1 MYIKNIF
8 HVKNYKALSD
18 GFKIEFNDITYVV
31 GDNAKNKSTIGSL
44 PAWILTG
51 YSLFGNNREEVSRNK
66 NENTTASMTIVDN
79 NGTEH
84 VITRCKGKDN
94 FVLIDGIRTT
104 QEILSRF
111 YKDVHAFLCAYNPS
125 YFRSMDLAKQ
135 RELLLRILPTISSE
149 YAFKLLAKE
158 EQEILE
164 EPVIDIKGFNKSRR
178 AEIKELKSDLDK
190 MSGNKNALV
199 EIAIQKEESPKFFEK
214 DLELNAC
221 ESEYERLIENT
232 DNIISLEDLER
243 DIKKLDNRI
252 LNNINVEL
260 KELQEKMQKERENF
274 NNVSLTASICP
285 TCKQTIVNE
294 NLIKALKIK
303 YKNNLITLEKK
314 INDLKIETKEFILK
328 KNKEVKQ
335 YESMK
340 TPEIQEQTK
349 KRDELKMKI
358 DALREEKNK
367 IDLFNKEVELKHNNI
382 VKAKERISSL
392 DTEINKVNDTISKYE
407 KQIKIVARLNLLI
420 IKEQMKAVSK
430 YLNNVSIEFSK
441 VNEETG
447 EILDVYEIK
456 YNGILYEKL
465 SKSYKLR
472 ADLEIATLI
481 NKVMNIKIPLFIDD
495 VESITSM
502 ELPENTQVIIAKV
515 VKYND
520 LEILYSYSDVLL
532 REKESIDK
540 KLEESNLYN
549 AA

>member
-1 MYIKNIF
+1 
-8 HVKNYKALSD
+8 
-18 GFKIEFNDITYVV
+18 
-31 GDNAKNKSTIGSL
+31 
-44 PAWILTG
+44 
-51 YSLFGNNREEVSRNK
+51 
-66 NENTTASMTIVDN
+66 
-79 NGTEH
+79 
-84 VITRCKGKDN
+84 
-94 FVLIDGIRTT
+94 
-104 QEILSRF
+104 
-111 YKDVHAFLCAYNPS
+111 
-125 YFRSMDLAKQ
+125 
-135 RELLLRILPTISSE
+135 
-149 YAFKLLAKE
+149 
-158 EQEILE
+158 
-164 EPVIDIKGFNKSRR
+164 
-178 AEIKELKSDLDK
+178 
-190 MSGNKNALV
+190 
-199 EIAIQKEESPKFFEK
+199 
-214 DLELNAC
+214 
-221 ESEYERLIENT
+221 
-232 DNIISLEDLER
+232 
-243 DIKKLDNRI
+243 
-252 LNNINVEL
+252 
-260 KELQEKMQKERENF
+260 
-274 NNVSLTASICP
+274 
-285 TCKQTIVNE
+285 
-294 NLIKALKIK
+294 
-303 YKNNLITLEKK
+303 
-314 INDLKIETKEFILK
+314 
-328 KNKEVKQ
+328 
-335 YESMK
+335 MK